1 MSSSEQAP
9 FPVTSPPAALMG
21 RPPAARPPAALR
33 PAAAG
38 TRRGVP
44 GGLTVTVLSLL
55 TLLGVWQLAATV
67 SGSAFPPPAAAAR
80 ALAAAS
86 GDGYL
91 WTDLAHTLARL
102 VLAFLLG
109 FAAGAVVGIL
119 VGRSGLAYR
128 FFGVWLTIGASTPA
142 LLVVVACYLAIGI
155 SDFAA
160 VLAVAV
166 IVIPGTAAAICDG
179 VRATDPGLSEMAR
192 LYGASPGSV
201 LRQVVLPQA
210 APWIFTAA
218 RSCWSLTWRIMVFV
232 EVIGR
237 PDGVGYRIQYWFQLA
252 DMPRA
257 IASAV
262 PLIAVVVLVD
272 VAVLRTIE
280 RRIARW
286 RPAELR

>member
-1 MSSSEQAP
+1 M
-9 FPVTSPPAALMG
+9 
-21 RPPAARPPAALR
+21 
-33 PAAAG
+33 
-38 TRRGVP
+38 
-44 GGLTVTVLSLL
+44 
-55 TLLGVWQLAATV
+55 
-67 SGSAFPPPAAAAR
+67 SGSACPPPAATAR

-102 VLAFLLG
+102 VLAFILG
-109 FAAGAVVGIL
+109 FAASAVIGIL

-128 FFGVWLTIGASTPA
+128 FLGVWLTIGASTPA

-155 SDFAA
+155 SDWAA
-160 VLAVAV
+160 VLAAAV
-166 IVIPGTAAAICDG
+166 IVTPGTAAAICDG

-262 PLIAVVVLVD
+262 PLIVVVVLVD

>member
-9 FPVTSPPAALMG
+9 FPVAGPPGALMA
-21 RPPAARPPAALR
+21 RPPAARPPAAQPPSARPPAARPPAGLR
-33 PAAAG
+33 PAAG
-38 TRRGVP
+38 GSRRAVP
-44 GGLTVTVLSLL
+44 GGLTVTALSLL
-55 TLLGVWQLAATV
+55 TLLGVW
-67 SGSAFPPPAAAAR
+67 P
-80 ALAAAS
+80 LAAAS

-102 VLAFLLG
+102 VLAFILG
-109 FAAGAVVGIL
+109 FAASAVVGIL

-155 SDFAA
+155 SDYAA

-262 PLIAVVVLVD
+262 PLIVVVVLVD